1 MAAYKFEQNS
11 SKSSNVNRTVQ
22 FCSYCGA
29 KLDEGARFCKKCGE
43 AVIVTLYSD
52 DNNITAHPQQNLSS
66 PEQIAEN
73 IPNVSPS
80 IHTHNNSVV
89 DDVITERK
97 TVFEG
102 EIHKCPNCGEALESF
117 VVNCP
122 SCGYEFR
129 GAKNSSSVREF
140 AAKLVAIEEAR
151 TSTDSVSKKKF
162 QNQSEVSET
171 DKKKISLIRSF
182 AIPNTKEDL
191 FEFLIL
197 ASSNINIQRYGIL
210 EPISESEKKVSDAWA
225 AKFEQAYEKAKLSF
239 GHTHEFKKMQS
250 IYEKKNAQIS
260 NIKKKSKYSE
270 IGSFAFPILIN
281 VLLWGF
287 LICFLSANDKA
298 DDQKIAKENERL
310 DAIVEEVYCAIEN
323 ENYVLARAKAANLV
337 FEGSTTDSGKQASEK
352 WDKTRTELLAIIDSA
367 AGEAKIDIP
376 QGITPSSSEEKQKET
391 EHSSLSSN
399 SLIIPDDFI
408 AGYEKAEF
416 TKYNSSAS
424 ENGLGGR
431 LIYIVGTLDKTEV
444 LTTDGTQ
451 SVLGYITD
459 EDGKTWLVMTNID
472 PIVTEGHFSTAIGK
486 TVVCTVQYEDYS
498 ENFQMPSATL
508 NELLIL
514 EDGTIISGKKS

>member
-80 IHTHNNSVV
+80 IHTHINSVA

-102 EIHKCPNCGEALESF
+102 EIHKCPNCGEVLESF

-140 AAKLVAIEEAR
+140 AAKLEAIEEAR
-151 TSTDSVSKKKF
+151 TSTDSVSKKKI
-162 QNQSEVSET
+162 QNQTEVSET

-197 ASSNINIQRYGIL
+197 ASSNINIQRYGNL
-210 EPISESEKKVSDAWA
+210 ETISESEKKVSDAWA

-250 IYEKKNAQIS
+250 IYDKKNAQIT
-260 NIKKKSKYSE
+260 NVKKKDKKEWFLIFCSVIIP
-270 IGSFAFPILIN
+270 IGF
-281 VLLWGF
+281 LWGLVFF
-287 LICFLSANDKA
+287 LGAA
-298 DDQKIAKENERL
+298 DDNKIAKENERL

-337 FEGSTTDSGKQASEK
+337 FAGSTTDSGKQASEK

-486 TVVCTVQYEDYS
+486 TVVCTVQYEGYS